1 MSRAT
6 AILGPDV
13 REFLAGGLRFG
24 VVATINPDGSPHQV
38 PVWYAVTQD
47 GVLLNSRV
55 GRRWPTNLL
64 RDPRASFTV
73 VDGYRYVLL
82 RGEVEVID
90 DPTRALGDIEMLA
103 RRYHADDSATAERK
117 IAVFRTQQRIGFL
130 LRPDTIVS
138 ELEA

>member
-1 MSRAT
+1 MSRPT
-6 AILGPDV
+6 AFPDPEV
-13 REFLAGGLRFG
+13 REFLTGGMRFA

-38 PVWYAVTQD
+38 PVWYAVTGD
-47 GVLLNSRV
+47 EILLNSRV

-64 RDPRASFTV
+64 RDPRASFAV

-90 DPTRALGDIEMLA
+90 DPARALGDIEMLA
-103 RRYHADDSATAERK
+103 RRYHADDPATAERK

-130 LRPDTIVS
+130 LRPETIVS